1 MAKKRLFD
9 ENGNEVKGKLKK
21 PIYKRIWF
29 WVLAVAIVG
38 SFANGGD
45 DEAETT
51 TAADTQ
57 TQTTTIETETTAASS
72 ESAVPVEPAVEPA
85 PVEPSFTIGQVVN
98 VGDVEYTVNSIST
111 ATTLG
116 SEYFNQTANGVYLVV
131 EVRVKNNG
139 QKAMMVDTNLFSLV
153 DGEIVYDSDGSASTY
168 ANTDES
174 GTNLGF
180 FLENLNPGL
189 EKTGKVVFD
198 VPQSIIDGATKQLKV
213 TTGFFGTQS
222 ALINLQ

>member
-1 MAKKRLFD
+1 MVKKRLFD
-9 ENGNEVKGKLKK
+9 ENGNEVEGRLKK
-21 PIYKRIWF
+21 PIYKRVWF
-29 WVLAVAIVG
+29 WVLAVVVLG
-38 SFANGGD
+38 SFATGGD
-45 DEAETT
+45 DEAETI

-57 TQTTTIETETTAASS
+57 TQTTTETETTAESS
-72 ESAVPVEPAVEPA
+72 ESAAPVAEEPA

-98 VGDVEYTVNSIST
+98 VGDVEYTVNSLST

-116 SEYFNQTANGVYLVV
+116 SEYSNQTANGVYLVV

-153 DGEIVYDSDGSASTY
+153 DGEIVYDSDGTATMY

-174 GTNLGF
+174 GF

-198 VPQSIIDGATKQLKV
+198 VPQSTIDSSTKQLKV
-213 TTGFFGTQS
+213 TTGFFGTES

>member
-1 MAKKRLFD
+1 MVKKRLFV
-9 ENGNEVKGKLKK
+9 ENGNEVKGRLKK
-21 PIYKRIWF
+21 PIYKRVWF
-29 WVLAVAIVG
+29 WVLAVVVLG
-38 SFANGGD
+38 SFATGGD

-57 TQTTTIETETTAASS
+57 TQTTTETETTAESS
-72 ESAVPVEPAVEPA
+72 ESAA

-116 SEYFNQTANGVYLVV
+116 SEYLNQTANGVYLVV

-139 QKAMMVDTNLFSLV
+139 QKAMMIDTNLFSLV
-153 DGEIVYDSDGSASTY
+153 DGEIVYDSDGTASMY

-174 GTNLGF
+174 GTNFGF

-189 EKTGKVVFD
+189 EKTGNVVFD
-198 VPQSIIDGATKQLKV
+198 VPQSIIDSSTKQLKV
-213 TTGFFGTQS
+213 TTGFFGTES

>member
-21 PIYKRIWF
+21 PIYKRVWF
-29 WVLAVAIVG
+29 WVLAVAVLG
-38 SFANGGD
+38 SFATGGD

-57 TQTTTIETETTAASS
+57 TQTTTETETTAASS
-72 ESAVPVEPAVEPA
+72 ESAAPVAEEPA

-98 VGDVEYTVNSIST
+98 VGDVEYTVNSLST

-153 DGEIVYDSDGSASTY
+153 DGEIVYDSDGTASTY

-198 VPQSIIDGATKQLKV
+198 VPQSIIDSSTKQLKV
-213 TTGFFGTQS
+213 TTGFFGTES

>member
-1 MAKKRLFD
+1 MAKKILFD

-21 PIYKRIWF
+21 PIYKRVWF
-29 WVLAVAIVG
+29 WVLAVVVLG
-38 SFANGGD
+38 SFATGGD

-57 TQTTTIETETTAASS
+57 TQTTTETETTAESS
-72 ESAVPVEPAVEPA
+72 ESAA

-98 VGDVEYTVNSIST
+98 VGDVEYTVNSLST

-139 QKAMMVDTNLFSLV
+139 QKAMMIDTNLFSLV
-153 DGEIVYDSDGSASTY
+153 DGEIVYDSDGTASMY

-189 EKTGKVVFD
+189 EKTGNVVFD
-198 VPQSIIDGATKQLKV
+198 VPQSIIDSSTKQLKV
-213 TTGFFGTQS
+213 TTGFFGTES

>member
-1 MAKKRLFD
+1 MAKKILFD

-21 PIYKRIWF
+21 PIYKRVWF
-29 WVLAVAIVG
+29 WVLAVVVLG
-38 SFANGGD
+38 SLGTGGD

-57 TQTTTIETETTAASS
+57 TQTTTETETTAASS
-72 ESAVPVEPAVEPA
+72 ESAAPVAETPA

-98 VGDVEYTVNSIST
+98 VGDVEYTVNSLST

-139 QKAMMVDTNLFSLV
+139 QKAMMIDTNLFSLV
-153 DGEIVYDSDGSASTY
+153 DGEIVYDSDGTASMY

-174 GTNLGF
+174 GF

-198 VPQSIIDGATKQLKV
+198 VPQSIIDSSTKQLKV
-213 TTGFFGTQS
+213 TTGFFGTES

>member
-1 MAKKRLFD
+1 M
-9 ENGNEVKGKLKK
+9 
-21 PIYKRIWF
+21 
-29 WVLAVAIVG
+29 
-38 SFANGGD
+38 
-45 DEAETT
+45 
-51 TAADTQ
+51 
-57 TQTTTIETETTAASS
+57 
-72 ESAVPVEPAVEPA
+72 
-85 PVEPSFTIGQVVN
+85 
-98 VGDVEYTVNSIST
+98 EYTVNSLST

-153 DGEIVYDSDGSASTY
+153 DGEIVYDSDGTASMY

-198 VPQSIIDGATKQLKV
+198 VPQSIIDSSTKQLKV
-213 TTGFFGTQS
+213 TTGFFGTES

>member
-21 PIYKRIWF
+21 PIYKRVWF
-29 WVLAVAIVG
+29 WVLAVAVLG
-38 SFANGGD
+38 SFATGGD

-57 TQTTTIETETTAASS
+57 TQTTTETETTAESS
-72 ESAVPVEPAVEPA
+72 ESAA
-85 PVEPSFTIGQVVN
+85 PVAEEPSFTIGQVVN
-98 VGDVEYTVNSIST
+98 VGDVEYTVNSLST

-116 SEYFNQTANGVYLVV
+116 SEYSNQTANGVYLVV

-153 DGEIVYDSDGSASTY
+153 DGEIVYNSDGTASTY

-189 EKTGKVVFD
+189 EKTGNVVFD

-213 TTGFFGTQS
+213 TTGFFGTES

>member
-21 PIYKRIWF
+21 PIYKRVWF
-29 WVLAVAIVG
+29 WVLAVVVLG
-38 SFANGGD
+38 SFATGGD

-57 TQTTTIETETTAASS
+57 TQTTTETETTAASS
-72 ESAVPVEPAVEPA
+72 ESAAPVAEEPA

-98 VGDVEYTVNSIST
+98 VGDVEYTVNSLST

-116 SEYFNQTANGVYLVV
+116 SEYFNQTANGVFLIV

-139 QKAMMVDTNLFSLV
+139 QKAMMIDTNLFSLV
-153 DGEIVYDSDGSASTY
+153 DGEIVYDSDGTASMY
-168 ANTDES
+168 ANPDES
-174 GTNLGF
+174 GF

-198 VPQSIIDGATKQLKV
+198 VPQSTIDSSTKQLKV
-213 TTGFFGTQS
+213 TTGFFGTES

>member
-1 MAKKRLFD
+1 MAKKILFD

-21 PIYKRIWF
+21 PIYKRVWF
-29 WVLAVAIVG
+29 WVLAVVVLS
-38 SFANGGD
+38 SFATGGD

-57 TQTTTIETETTAASS
+57 TQTTTETETTAESS
-72 ESAVPVEPAVEPA
+72 ESAAPVAEEPA

-98 VGDVEYTVNSIST
+98 VGDVEYTVNSLST

-116 SEYFNQTANGVYLVV
+116 SEYSNQTANGVYLVV

-139 QKAMMVDTNLFSLV
+139 QKAMMIDTNLFSLV
-153 DGEIVYDSDGSASTY
+153 DGEIVYDSDGTASMY

-174 GTNLGF
+174 GF

-198 VPQSIIDGATKQLKV
+198 VPQSTIDSSTKQLKV
-213 TTGFFGTQS
+213 TTGFFGTES

>member
-1 MAKKRLFD
+1 MAKKILFD

-21 PIYKRIWF
+21 PIYKRVWF
-29 WVLAVAIVG
+29 WVLAVVVLG
-38 SFANGGD
+38 SLGTGGD

-57 TQTTTIETETTAASS
+57 TQTTTETETTAASS
-72 ESAVPVEPAVEPA
+72 EPAAPVAEEPA

-98 VGDVEYTVNSIST
+98 VGDVEYTVNSLST

-139 QKAMMVDTNLFSLV
+139 QKAMMIDTNLFSLV
-153 DGEIVYDSDGSASTY
+153 DGEIVYDSDGTASMY

-174 GTNLGF
+174 GF

-198 VPQSIIDGATKQLKV
+198 VPQSIIDSSTKQLKV
-213 TTGFFGTQS
+213 TTGFFGTES
-222 ALINLQ
+222 ALISLQ

>member
-1 MAKKRLFD
+1 MAKKILFD
-9 ENGNEVKGKLKK
+9 EKGNEVKGKLKK
-21 PIYKRIWF
+21 PIYKRVWF
-29 WVLAVAIVG
+29 WVLAVVVLG
-38 SFANGGD
+38 SLGTAGD

-57 TQTTTIETETTAASS
+57 TQTTTETETTAASS
-72 ESAVPVEPAVEPA
+72 ESAA

-98 VGDVEYTVNSIST
+98 VGDVEYTVNSLST

-116 SEYFNQTANGVYLVV
+116 SEYFNQTANGVFLIV

-153 DGEIVYDSDGSASTY
+153 DGEIVYDSDGTASSY

-198 VPQSIIDGATKQLKV
+198 VPQSTIDSSTKQLKV
-213 TTGFFGTQS
+213 TTGFFGTES

>member
-1 MAKKRLFD
+1 MAKKILFD

-21 PIYKRIWF
+21 PIYKRVWF
-29 WVLAVAIVG
+29 WVLAVVVLG
-38 SFANGGD
+38 SFATGGD

-57 TQTTTIETETTAASS
+57 TQTTTETETTAESS
-72 ESAVPVEPAVEPA
+72 ESAA

-98 VGDVEYTVNSIST
+98 VGDVEYTVNSLST

-139 QKAMMVDTNLFSLV
+139 QKAMMIDTNLFSLV
-153 DGEIVYDSDGSASTY
+153 DGEIVYDSDGTASTY

-198 VPQSIIDGATKQLKV
+198 VPQSIIDSSTKQLKV
-213 TTGFFGTQS
+213 TTGFFGTES

>member
-1 MAKKRLFD
+1 MAKKILFD

-21 PIYKRIWF
+21 PIYKRVWF
-29 WVLAVAIVG
+29 WVLAVVVLG
-38 SFANGGD
+38 SFATGGD

-57 TQTTTIETETTAASS
+57 TQTTTETETTAASS
-72 ESAVPVEPAVEPA
+72 ESAAPVAEEPA

-98 VGDVEYTVNSIST
+98 VGDVEYTVNSLST

-116 SEYFNQTANGVYLVV
+116 SEYFNQTANGVFLIV

-139 QKAMMVDTNLFSLV
+139 QKAMMIDTNLFSLV
-153 DGEIVYDSDGSASTY
+153 DGEIVYDSDGTASTY

-189 EKTGKVVFD
+189 EKTGNVVFD

-213 TTGFFGTQS
+213 TTGFFGTES